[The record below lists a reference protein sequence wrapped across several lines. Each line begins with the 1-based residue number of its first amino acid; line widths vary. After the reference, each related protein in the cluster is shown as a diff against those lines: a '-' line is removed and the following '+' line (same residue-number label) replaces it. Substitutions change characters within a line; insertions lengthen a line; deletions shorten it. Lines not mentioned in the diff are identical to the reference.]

1 MKNQDHIILKGMM
14 FYGYHGVNPEERL
27 VGQKFVVDVTVEC
40 SLLKPSLSDMVC
52 DTVSYS
58 DLFKTVKSIVEG
70 PPHNLLESV
79 AKNISDSIL
88 LSYDIESISVTIK
101 KPDVPIN
108 GANLDYAGV
117 TLTRTKGK

>member
-1 MKNQDHIILKGMM
+1 MLKGMI
-14 FYGYHGVNPEERL
+14 FYGYHGVNPKERL

-40 SLLKPSLSDMVC
+40 SLVKPSLSDMVQ

-79 AKNISDSIL
+79 AKNISEAIL
-88 LSYDIESISVTIK
+88 LNYDIESISVTNK

-108 GANLDYAGV
+108 GAKLDYAGV
-117 TLTRTKGK
+117 TLTRNKGK

>member
-27 VGQKFVVDVTVEC
+27 VGQKFVVDVTVKC

>member
-1 MKNQDHIILKGMM
+1 MKNQDQIILKGMI

>member
-1 MKNQDHIILKGMM
+1 MKNRDQIMLKGMM

-40 SLLKPSLSDMVC
+40 SLVKPSLSDVVS

-117 TLTRTKGK
+117 TLTRNKGK

>member
-1 MKNQDHIILKGMM
+1 MKNQDHIMLKGMM

-70 PPHNLLESV
+70 PRHNLLESV

-88 LSYDIESISVTIK
+88 LNYDIESISVTIK

-117 TLTRTKGK
+117 TLTRNKGK

>member
-1 MKNQDHIILKGMM
+1 MKNQDQIILKGMI

-79 AKNISDSIL
+79 AKNISDSIIL
-88 LSYDIESISVTIK
+88 GYDIESISVTIK

>member
-1 MKNQDHIILKGMM
+1 MKNQDHIMLKGMM

-79 AKNISDSIL
+79 AENISEAIL
-88 LSYDIESISVTIK
+88 LNYDIESISVTIK

-117 TLTRTKGK
+117 TLTRNKGK

>member
-1 MKNQDHIILKGMM
+1 MKKQDQIILKGMM

-40 SLLKPSLSDMVC
+40 SLLKPSSSDIVG

-70 PPHNLLESV
+70 PSHNLLESV

-88 LSYDIESISVTIK
+88 LSYDVESISVTIK

>member
-1 MKNQDHIILKGMM
+1 MKNRDQIMLKGMM

-40 SLLKPSLSDMVC
+40 SLVKPSLSDMVS

-79 AKNISDSIL
+79 AENISEAIL
-88 LSYDIESISVTIK
+88 LNYDIESISVTIK
-101 KPDVPIN
+101 NPDVPLN

-117 TLTRTKGK
+117 TLTRNKGK

>member
-1 MKNQDHIILKGMM
+1 MDVIRLENML

-40 SLLKPSLSDMVC
+40 SLVKPSLSDMVS

-79 AKNISDSIL
+79 AKNISEAIL
-88 LSYDIESISVTIK
+88 LNYDIESISVTIK

-117 TLTRTKGK
+117 TLTRNKGK

>member
-1 MKNQDHIILKGMM
+1 MMNQDHIMLKGMM

-27 VGQKFVVDVTVEC
+27 VGQKFVVDVTIEC

-52 DTVSYS
+52 DTVNYS

-88 LSYDIESISVTIK
+88 LNYDIESISVTIK

-117 TLTRTKGK
+117 TLTRNKGK

>member
-1 MKNQDHIILKGMM
+1 MKNQDLIILKGMM

-88 LSYDIESISVTIK
+88 LNYDIESISVTIK

-108 GANLDYAGV
+108 EANLDYAGV
-117 TLTRTKGK
+117 TLTRNKGK

>member
-1 MKNQDHIILKGMM
+1 MKNQDLIILKGMM
-14 FYGYHGVNPEERL
+14 FYGYHGVNPKERL

-88 LSYDIESISVTIK
+88 LNYDIESISVTIK

-117 TLTRTKGK
+117 TLTRNKGK

>member
-1 MKNQDHIILKGMM
+1 MNNQDRIMLKGMM

-88 LSYDIESISVTIK
+88 LNYDIESISVTIK

-117 TLTRTKGK
+117 TLTRNKGK

>member
-1 MKNQDHIILKGMM
+1 MKNRDQIMLKGMM

-40 SLLKPSLSDMVC
+40 SLVKPSLSDVVS

-79 AKNISDSIL
+79 AKNISEAIL
-88 LSYDIESISVTIK
+88 LNYDIESISVTIK

-117 TLTRTKGK
+117 TLTRNKGK

>member
-1 MKNQDHIILKGMM
+1 MKNQDRIMLKGMM

-88 LSYDIESISVTIK
+88 LNYDIESISVTIK

-117 TLTRTKGK
+117 TLTRNKGK

>member
-1 MKNQDHIILKGMM
+1 MKKQDQIILKGMM

-40 SLLKPSLSDMVC
+40 SLLKPSLSDMVS

-88 LSYDIESISVTIK
+88 LSYDVESISVTIK

>member
-1 MKNQDHIILKGMM
+1 MLKGMM

-40 SLLKPSLSDMVC
+40 SLVKPSLSDMVS

-70 PPHNLLESV
+70 
-79 AKNISDSIL
+79 
-88 LSYDIESISVTIK
+88 
-101 KPDVPIN
+101 
-108 GANLDYAGV
+108 
-117 TLTRTKGK
+117 

>member
-1 MKNQDHIILKGMM
+1 MKNRDQIMLKGMM

-40 SLLKPSLSDMVC
+40 SLVKPSLSDMVS

-79 AKNISDSIL
+79 AENISEAIL
-88 LSYDIESISVTIK
+88 LNYDIESISVTIK

-117 TLTRTKGK
+117 TLTRNKGK

>member
-1 MKNQDHIILKGMM
+1 MKNQDQIILKGMI

-27 VGQKFVVDVTVEC
+27 IGQTFVVDVTVEC
-40 SLLKPSLSDMVC
+40 SLLQPSLSDMVC

-79 AKNISDSIL
+79 AKNISDSIIL
-88 LSYDIESISVTIK
+88 GYDIESISVTIK

>member
-1 MKNQDHIILKGMM
+1 MKNQDQIILKGMI

-27 VGQKFVVDVTVEC
+27 IGQKFVVDVTVEC
-40 SLLKPSLSDMVC
+40 SLLQPSLSDMVC

-79 AKNISDSIL
+79 AKNISDSIIL
-88 LSYDIESISVTIK
+88 GYDIESISVTIK

>member
-1 MKNQDHIILKGMM
+1 MKNQDQIILKGMI

-40 SLLKPSLSDMVC
+40 SLLKPSSSDIVG

-79 AKNISDSIL
+79 AKNISDSIIL
-88 LSYDIESISVTIK
+88 GYDIESISVTIK

>member
-1 MKNQDHIILKGMM
+1 MKNRDQIMLKGMM

-40 SLLKPSLSDMVC
+40 SLLKPSLSDMVYG
-52 DTVSYS
+52 TVSYS

-70 PPHNLLESV
+70 PPRNLLESV
-79 AKNISDSIL
+79 AKNISEAIL
-88 LSYDIESISVTIK
+88 LNYDIESKSVTIK

-108 GANLDYAGV
+108 GAKLDYAGV
-117 TLTRTKGK
+117 TLTRNKGK

>member
-1 MKNQDHIILKGMM
+1 MKNQDQIILKGMI

-40 SLLKPSLSDMVC
+40 SLLQPSLSDMVS

-79 AKNISDSIL
+79 AKNISDSIIL
-88 LSYDIESISVTIK
+88 GYDIESISVTIK

>member
-1 MKNQDHIILKGMM
+1 MKKQDQIILKGMI

-40 SLLKPSLSDMVC
+40 SLLKPSLSDMVS

-88 LSYDIESISVTIK
+88 LSYDVESISVTIK

>member
-1 MKNQDHIILKGMM
+1 MKKQDQIILKGMM

-40 SLLKPSLSDMVC
+40 SLLQPSLSDMVC

-79 AKNISDSIL
+79 AKNISDSIIL
-88 LSYDIESISVTIK
+88 GYDIESISVTIK

>member
-40 SLLKPSLSDMVC
+40 SLLKPSLSDMVS

-88 LSYDIESISVTIK
+88 LSYDVESISVTIK

>member
-1 MKNQDHIILKGMM
+1 MKNQDQIILKGMM

-40 SLLKPSLSDMVC
+40 SLLKPSSSDIVG

-70 PPHNLLESV
+70 PSHNLLESV

-88 LSYDIESISVTIK
+88 LSYDVESISVTIK

>member
-1 MKNQDHIILKGMM
+1 MKKQDQIILKGMM

-40 SLLKPSLSDMVC
+40 SLLKPSSSDIVG

-88 LSYDIESISVTIK
+88 LSYDVESISVTIK

>member
-1 MKNQDHIILKGMM
+1 MKNQDQIILKGMM

>member
-1 MKNQDHIILKGMM
+1 MKNQDQIILKGMI

-40 SLLKPSLSDMVC
+40 SLLQPSLSDMVC

-79 AKNISDSIL
+79 AKNISDSIIL
-88 LSYDIESISVTIK
+88 GYDIESISVTIK

>member
-1 MKNQDHIILKGMM
+1 MKNRDQIMLKGMM

>member
-1 MKNQDHIILKGMM
+1 MKNRDQIMLKGMM

-40 SLLKPSLSDMVC
+40 SLLQPSLSDMVC

-79 AKNISDSIL
+79 AKNISEAIL
-88 LSYDIESISVTIK
+88 LNYDIESISVTIK

-117 TLTRTKGK
+117 TLTRNKGK

>member
-1 MKNQDHIILKGMM
+1 GMI
-14 FYGYHGVNPEERL
+14 FYGYHGVNREERL

-40 SLLKPSLSDMVC
+40 SLLKPSLSDMIY

-70 PPHNLLESV
+70 SPHNLLESV
-79 AKNISDSIL
+79 AKNISDAIL
-88 LSYDIESISVTIK
+88 FNYDIESVSVTIK
-101 KPDVPIN
+101 KPEVPIN

-117 TLTRTKGK
+117 TLTRNKGK

>member
-1 MKNQDHIILKGMM
+1 MKKQDQIILKGMI

-88 LSYDIESISVTIK
+88 LSYDVESISVTIK